1 MASSPPVPPVIATPS
16 APAATP
22 SSLAASSSVGLL
34 STNAF
39 QNLTSSRLSAVS
51 SQPPSPSIHLAAN
64 AALRRQNING
74 DTRVTNECL
83 TLALE
88 AIEELRRLQDKF
100 LDAFDV
106 QISPSIDT
114 AINRVTTLLDKIG

>member
-1 MASSPPVPPVIATPS
+1 ME
-16 APAATP
+16 
-22 SSLAASSSVGLL
+22 SVE
-34 STNAF
+34 TRRNAKLIEVTKKADELQF
-39 QNLTSSRLSAVS
+39 QCEHS
-51 SQPPSPSIHLAAN
+51 
-64 AALRRQNING
+64 
-74 DTRVTNECL
+74 TRVTNERL

-88 AIEELRRLQDKF
+88 AIEELRRLQDEF